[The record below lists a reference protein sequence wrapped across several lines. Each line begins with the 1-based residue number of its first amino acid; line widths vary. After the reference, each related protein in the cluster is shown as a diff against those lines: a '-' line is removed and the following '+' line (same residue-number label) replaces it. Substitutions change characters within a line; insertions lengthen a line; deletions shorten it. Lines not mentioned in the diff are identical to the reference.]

1 MDRYFELYGGSIYL
15 RRPALVPGGQ
25 PSTLAM
31 YDSPAE
37 IALAFTAEG
46 AVVRIGKVPDVQT
59 YAARWNALFDATMGV
74 LTFDAA
80 FDKENLVRE
89 LNEALQTAGYIH
101 RLKERLD
108 RGNEASPLTTSANG
122 IQ

>member
-31 YDSPAE
+31 YDSPTE
-37 IALAFTAEG
+37 IGVGFTDEG
-46 AVVRIGKVPDVQT
+46 AVVRVGAVKDVQT
-59 YAARWNALFDATMGV
+59 YVTRWNALFDMKMGV
-74 LTFDAA
+74 LTFDAT
-80 FDKENLVRE
+80 FDKARLVRE

-101 RLKERLD
+101 RLRERLD
-108 RGNEASPLTTSANG
+108 RENEGPLS
-122 IQ
+122 